1 MMKRSRWQALIVSLD
16 KASFEKDAHLR
27 TYNDVDRCDVINY
40 IAPSTKD
47 SFFLLLAQ
55 KFILCKHIVVRG
67 VCYLCVLGAGG
78 GRREAG
84 GGGNKPRTKP
94 DVALDFDFHLSIPEH
109 F

>member
-1 MMKRSRWQALIVSLD
+1 MKRGRWQALIVSLD
-16 KASFEKDAHLR
+16 KASFEKDALLR
-27 TYNDVDRCDVINY
+27 TYNDADRCDVINY

-78 GRREAG
+78 GGGVTNREQ
-84 GGGNKPRTKP
+84 NQMLLWILIFTCQYP
-94 DVALDFDFHLSIPEH
+94 SIFE
-109 F
+109 